1 MFNTC
6 TVKPLA
12 SPPIPSQIPDVT
24 KDGLSLSVS
33 TVAVICCAVLLIVIA
48 AVLGVSIYLVHLF

>member
-1 MFNTC
+1 MQS
-6 TVKPLA
+6 A
-12 SPPIPSQIPDVT
+12 STQAPDVT